1 MRYCSRGGTLWC
13 PIASK
18 ELRAIWIC
26 STLEQKW
33 NKIGKNEEKWATS
46 AHPKPHKRTKMKRFI
61 LVFVFFF
68 AFSGIF
74 VSAQSRP
81 AGYALEVT
89 YVKGRPFAYQR
100 IGQWAWYALFARVEG
115 WKPAPGEMPVDAVKI
130 TPRVE
135 EGLVKV
141 RVTVLKGKFLETEL
155 PVGDYPIAQ
164 NAKLTLDDLSKFGV
178 VPFEV
183 ALVIAPATISE
194 LPAVVNQTKSL
205 QASVAPDTATLP
217 TFQLKLLNNSTKPVR
232 AFTYE
237 TVANGRKRISAMPN
251 KPEGGILIPPGQTHE
266 EKIRVSLD
274 STTTSTGEVPAAL
287 KDVTV
292 MITSVIFAD
301 GTFEGD
307 VYQAS
312 RYRAFMLGE
321 RTQVKRILD
330 FLRTDLTSVSMDILS
345 GQVSDMT
352 WYADEPAFENFV
364 NGIGGLNEKAKDDL
378 RETAEV
384 MSSSVKRDF
393 VAEFGEKRTLLGDK
407 PAEFQA
413 WLKAAAERY
422 QKWLS
427 ALPQ

>member
-1 MRYCSRGGTLWC
+1 
-13 PIASK
+13 
-18 ELRAIWIC
+18 
-26 STLEQKW
+26 
-33 NKIGKNEEKWATS
+33 
-46 AHPKPHKRTKMKRFI
+46 MKRFI
-61 LVFVFFF
+61 FILVIFF
-68 AFSGIF
+68 AFSASY
-74 VSAQSRP
+74 VPAQSRP
-81 AGYALEVT
+81 AGHALEVT
-89 YVKGRPFAYQR
+89 YLKGRPFAYQR

-115 WKPAPGEMPVDAVKI
+115 WKPAAGDVPVDAVKI
-130 TPRVE
+130 TPHSDQ
-135 EGLVKV
+135 GGAVKV
-141 RVTVLKGKFLETEL
+141 RVSVLKGKFLETEL

-183 ALVIAPATISE
+183 ALVIAPATVAD

-205 QASVAPDTATLP
+205 QASVAPDTASLP

-237 TVANGRKRISAMPN
+237 TVADGRKRISAMPN

-292 MITSVIFAD
+292 MITSVVFAD
-301 GTFEGD
+301 GTYEGD

-330 FLRTDLTSVSMDILS
+330 FLRSDISSVSMDILS

-384 MSSSVKRDF
+384 MSGNVKRDF
-393 VAEFGEKRTLLGDK
+393 VAEFGEKRASLGAK

-413 WLKAAAERY
+413 WLKSAAERY